1 MANQGRAEQF
11 KTSIVM
17 YVPSINLTKWHAEAY
32 PRITHNNVRQIVLGS
47 GKEKDGSNVRTF
59 REDSE

>member
-1 MANQGRAEQF
+1 
-11 KTSIVM
+11 M
-17 YVPSINLTKWHAEAY
+17 YAPSINLTEWHAEAY
-32 PRITHNNVRQIVLGS
+32 PRITHNNVRQIELGS

>member
-1 MANQGRAEQF
+1 
-11 KTSIVM
+11 M
-17 YVPSINLTKWHAEAY
+17 YVPSINLTKWQAEAY
-32 PRITHNNVRQIVLGS
+32 PNASYNNIRQVVLGS